1 MHNLLIPHSA
11 LHYRFLMS
19 DIPLPMGPTVGFD
32 QFEQVSRIV
41 ESEFSVEDKL
51 LELGVPTF
59 YVKIREDSKKAFL
72 RLVDK
77 LDAMKFTP
85 VLRRI
90 GERTVLRVIP
100 KPQTRPS
107 RPIINIILLL
117 ATIGT
122 TFVSGYILSLG
133 LPDQLPNPYVG
144 AVEFTVAILAIL
156 GAHEMGHK
164 LTSDRHKV
172 EATYPYFIPGIPPI
186 GTFGA
191 VIQQK
196 SLSPNKDAL
205 FDLGASGPLIGFI
218 VTVIVTAIG
227 VMLSPLVAQAQLPP
241 NTAPIS
247 VPLLF
252 EFLEVAL
259 VKAPVASGNYSL
271 LLHPVAFAGWV
282 GMIVTMLNLLPTGM
296 LDGGHTVRSLLG
308 DKARWVLTFFSI
320 AVLLYFGY
328 WLMLFL
334 VLFLSIYKHP
344 GPLDDVSKLSTRR
357 KILALFLIAVFVLC
371 LTPLESIL

>member
-1 MHNLLIPHSA
+1 
-11 LHYRFLMS
+11 MS
-19 DIPLPMGPTVGFD
+19 DTPQPKEPVFD
-32 QFEQVSRIV
+32 INQFEQISRFV

-51 LELGVPTF
+51 VERGIPTF
-59 YVKIREDSKKAFL
+59 YVSVVEGSKDAFL
-72 RLVDK
+72 RLVEK
-77 LDAMKFTP
+77 LDDMGFMP

-90 GERTVLRVIP
+90 NERTVLRVVP
-100 KPQTRPS
+100 KLPTRPN
-107 RPIINIILLL
+107 RLIINVILLV

-122 TFVSGYILSLG
+122 TFLSGYLLSLSSPRI
-133 LPDQLPNPYVG
+133 PDPYVG
-144 AVEFTVAILAIL
+144 ALEFTVALLAIL

-164 LTSDRHKV
+164 LTSDKHRV

-205 FDLGASGPLIGFI
+205 FDLGASGPVIGFI
-218 VTVIVTAIG
+218 VTVVVTIFG
-227 VMLSPLVAQAQLPP
+227 IILSLPLVPEAQLPS
-241 NTAPIS
+241 NTVALE
-247 VPLLF
+247 VPMLF
-252 EFLEVAL
+252 NLLEVAL
-259 VKAPVASGNYSL
+259 VKAPATSGSYSL
-271 LLHPVAFAGWV
+271 LLHPVAFAGYV

-308 DKARWVLTFFSI
+308 ERARVVLTFFSI
-320 AVLLYFGY
+320 AVLFVFQY
-328 WLMLFL
+328 WLMLFF

-357 KILALFLIAVFVLC
+357 KIVALLLVAIFVLC
-371 LTPLESIL
+371 LTPLQTVF

>member
-1 MHNLLIPHSA
+1 
-11 LHYRFLMS
+11 MS
-19 DIPLPMGPTVGFD
+19 DIPLPTEPAIGLDQFD
-32 QFEQVSRIV
+32 QISGTV
-41 ESEFSVEDKL
+41 ESEFSVEEKL
-51 LELGVPTF
+51 MELGVPTF
-59 YVKIREDSKKAFL
+59 YVKVREDSKDAFL
-72 RLVDK
+72 RLVKK
-77 LDAMKFTP
+77 LDEMKLLP

-90 GERTVLRVIP
+90 GERTVLRVVP

-122 TFVSGYILSLG
+122 TFLSGYILSLG
-133 LPDQLPNPYVG
+133 LPHNILNPYVG
-144 AVEFTVAILAIL
+144 ATEFTVAILAIL

-164 LTSDRHKV
+164 LTSNRHRV

-205 FDLGASGPLIGFI
+205 FDLGASGPVIGFI
-218 VTVIVTAIG
+218 VTIIVTAIG
-227 VMLSPLVAQAQLPP
+227 VILSPVVTALPS
-241 NTAPIS
+241 NATLIS

-252 EFLEVAL
+252 DFLERAL
-259 VKAPVASGNYSL
+259 VQVPATSEGYFL
-271 LLHPVAFAGWV
+271 FHPVAFAGYV

-308 DKARWVLTFFSI
+308 DKARWVLTFLSI
-320 AVLLYFGY
+320 AVLLVFQY

-334 VLFLSIYKHP
+334 VLFLSVFKHP
-344 GPLDDVSKLSTRR
+344 GPLDDVSKLSNGR
-357 KILALFLIAVFVLC
+357 KLFALFLIAIFVLC
-371 LTPLESIL
+371 LTPLGTI

>member
-1 MHNLLIPHSA
+1 
-11 LHYRFLMS
+11 MS
-19 DIPLPMGPTVGFD
+19 DIPPPTEPAVGFD
-32 QFEQVSRIV
+32 QFEQISRMV

-59 YVKIREDSKKAFL
+59 YVKIRENSKKAFL

-85 VLRRI
+85 LLRRV
-90 GERTVLRVIP
+90 GERTVLRVTP

-107 RPIINIILLL
+107 RPIINIILLI

-122 TFVSGYILSLG
+122 TFVSGYLLSLG
-133 LPDQLPNPYVG
+133 LKDYVYLDPYVG

-172 EATYPYFIPGIPPI
+172 DATYPYFIPGIPPI

-205 FDLGASGPLIGFI
+205 FDLGASGPVIGF
-218 VTVIVTAIG
+218 VVAVFVTAIG
-227 VMLSPLVAQAQLPP
+227 IWLSPITVPDPSKTVPL
-241 NTAPIS
+241 TT
-247 VPLLF
+247 PLLF
-252 EFLEVAL
+252 DLLGVAL
-259 VKAPVASGNYSL
+259 AKVPPAGKSL
-271 LLHPVAFAGWV
+271 LVHPVAFAGYV
-282 GMIVTMLNLLPTGM
+282 GMIITTLNMLPTGM

-308 DKARWVLTFFSI
+308 EKPRWVLTFLSL
-320 AVLLYFGY
+320 ALLLAFGY
-328 WLMLFL
+328 WLMFFL
-334 VLFLSIYKHP
+334 VLFFSFVKHP
-344 GPLDDVSKLSTRR
+344 GPLDDVSKLSNGR
-357 KILALFLIAVFVLC
+357 KILALFLIAIFVLC
-371 LTPLESIL
+371 LAPLESIF

>member
-1 MHNLLIPHSA
+1 
-11 LHYRFLMS
+11 LHFTYRFVLS
-19 DIPLPMGPTVGFD
+19 DVRLPTEPAIGFE
-32 QFEQVSRIV
+32 QFEQISRMV

-59 YVKIREDSKKAFL
+59 YVKIGENSKEAFL
-72 RLVDK
+72 RLIDM
-77 LDAMKFTP
+77 LDAIKFTP
-85 VLRRI
+85 LLRRV
-90 GERTVLRVIP
+90 GERTVLRVTP
-100 KPQTRPS
+100 KSQTRPS
-107 RPIINIILLL
+107 RPVINIILLI

-122 TFVSGYILSLG
+122 TFFSGYLLSLG
-133 LPDQLPNPYVG
+133 LKGYVNLDPYVG

-164 LTSDRHKV
+164 LTSNRRKI

-205 FDLGASGPLIGFI
+205 FDLGASGPVIGFI
-218 VTVIVTAIG
+218 VAVVVTAIG
-227 VMLSPLVAQAQLPP
+227 VLLSPLVPESQLPS
-241 NTAPIS
+241 NTASIS

-252 EFLEVAL
+252 ELLEIAL
-259 VKAPVASGNYSL
+259 VKAPAVSGSYSM

-282 GMIVTMLNLLPTGM
+282 GMLITTLNMLPTGM

-308 DKARWVLTFFSI
+308 ERLRWVLTFLSL
-320 AVLLYFGY
+320 ALLLAFGY
-328 WLMLFL
+328 WLMFFL
-334 VLFLSIYKHP
+334 VLFFSFVKHP
-344 GPLDDVSKLSTRR
+344 GPLDDVSKLSTGR
-357 KILALFLIAVFVLC
+357 KLFALFLIAIFVLC
-371 LTPLESIL
+371 LTPLESIF